1 MLIDL
6 VCLIDSYSEQ
16 KIQTSCTVMFEPT
29 QRGFRKVTQG
39 SKLETVVTSA
49 SSDDD
54 RRLADPAGTSQDPA
68 VPADHYP
75 HKKKQHLLITKW
87 KSLTRDMFP
96 TLNFI
101 LIFCKVSD
109 KNTPS
114 ATLVIKACR

>member
-6 VCLIDSYSEQ
+6 VCLIDPYSEQ
-16 KIQTSCTVMFEPT
+16 KIQTSCTVMSEPT
-29 QRGFRKVTQG
+29 QSGFRKVTQG
-39 SKLETVVTSA
+39 SKLETVLISA

-54 RRLADPAGTSQDPA
+54 RGLADPSGTSEDPA

-75 HKKKQHLLITKW
+75 HKKTQHLLITKW
-87 KSLTRDMFP
+87 KSLTRDMIP

-101 LIFCKVSD
+101 LIFCNVSD

-114 ATLVIKACR
+114 ATVVIKACR